1 VIQQPCAIDMQ
12 SIHDQSIDTLADQHQ
27 RTLAAA
33 QQGRRLQFDLRLDR
47 RIQCV
52 ERIP

>member
-33 QQGRRLQFDLRLDR
+33 SKVVACSSICASIGASNA
-47 RIQCV
+47 
-52 ERIP
+52 